1 MRKKLH
7 TAVLSACLLTSSI
20 LAPVLPSSTAYAA
33 TAYTAKV
40 YASSLNVRSEPAASA
55 AVTGTL
61 AAGATVTVTE
71 EQHGWLKVRAGSVS
85 GWVAGYYL
93 KRTSGSSSTSTSSAS
108 ASSGSNASKASAK
121 AAVKTTA
128 ASSGTAVVTASS
140 LRIRSGPGTGYEV
153 VGSLQSGNKVTLL
166 LRQGEWSRVR
176 AAGGTVGWVS
186 SGYLSGGTVRS
197 ASTISSNS
205 QTPSVVRKSGSI
217 RGKLIIVDPGHGG
230 TDPGM
235 LGTTYDTMEKDLT
248 LQTSLYLRDYLTAKG
263 ARVEMTR
270 TRGDQK
276 PALSQ
281 RVQLGRQLGAD
292 AFVSIHYNSSPKN
305 VSGTLTFF
313 YSQQNDLRL
322 ARAVETRLGEGI
334 GLRSNGLS
342 FGDYHIL
349 RENPLPATLVELGFL
364 SNPYDEAIVR
374 KAAYQRK
381 AAQAVAEGVADY
393 FNK

>member
-1 MRKKLH
+1 MRKKIH

-20 LAPVLPSSTAYAA
+20 VASLLPSSPAYAA

-40 YASSLNVRSEPAASA
+40 YASSLNVRSEPAAGAS
-55 AVTGTL
+55 VTGTL
-61 AAGATVTVTE
+61 AGGATVTVTE

-93 KRTSGSSSTSTSSAS
+93 KRTSGSSSTS
-108 ASSGSNASKASAK
+108 ASSSASKASAK
-121 AAVKTTA
+121 TAVKTSA
-128 ASSGTAVVTASS
+128 VSSGSAVVTASS
-140 LRIRSGPGTGYEV
+140 LRMREGPGTGHEV
-153 VGSLQSGNKVTLL
+153 VGSLQSGNKVTIL

-176 AAGGTVGWVS
+176 TAGGTVGWVS
-186 SGYLSGGTVRS
+186 SQFLSGGTVRS
-197 ASTISSNS
+197 ASTVSSNS
-205 QTPSVVRKSGSI
+205 QTQSVVRKSGSI

>member
-1 MRKKLH
+1 MKRILH
-7 TAVLSACLLTSSI
+7 TAVLAACLLTSY
-20 LAPVLPSSTAYAA
+20 ALPSSAA
-33 TAYTAKV
+33 HAAGTYSAKV
-40 YASSLNVRSEPAASA
+40 YANSLNVRSEPAANA
-55 AVTGTL
+55 AITGSL
-61 AAGATVTVTE
+61 ANGAVVTVTE

-93 KRTSGSSSTSTSSAS
+93 KRTSGAASAGTTS
-108 ASSGSNASKASAK
+108 ASSANTS
-121 AAVKTTA
+121 VKTSS

-140 LRIRSGPGTGYEV
+140 LRIRGGPGTSYEV
-153 VGSLQSGNKVTLL
+153 VGSLQSGNAVTIL
-166 LRQGEWSRVR
+166 LRQGAWSRIR
-176 AAGGTVGWVS
+176 TAGGTTGWVS
-186 SGYLSGGTVRS
+186 TQYLAGGSVPNL
-197 ASTISSNS
+197 STASSNA
-205 QTPSVVRKSGSI
+205 QKTSVIRKSGTI

-230 TDPGM
+230 SDPGM

-263 ARVEMTR
+263 ARVELTR

-276 PALSQ
+276 PALSR
-281 RVQLGRQLGAD
+281 RVQIGTQLGAD

-313 YSQQNDLRL
+313 YSEQNDLRL
-322 ARAVETRLGEGI
+322 ARAIETRLGAGI

-349 RENPLPATLVELGFL
+349 RENPLPAALIELGFL
-364 SNPYDEAIVR
+364 SNPYDESIVR

-381 AAQAVAEGVADY
+381 AAQAIAEGLADY
-393 FNK
+393 YKN

>member
-1 MRKKLH
+1 MRLKLH

-20 LAPVLPSSTAYAA
+20 LAPVLPSSTAYASA
-33 TAYTAKV
+33 AYSAKV
-40 YASSLNVRSEPAASA
+40 YASSLNVRSEPAAGA

-61 AAGATVTVTE
+61 AGGATVTVTE
-71 EQHGWLKVRAGSVS
+71 EQHGWLKVRSGSVS

-93 KRTSGSSSTSTSSAS
+93 KRTSGSSSTSAS
-108 ASSGSNASKASAK
+108 ATASNASAK
-121 AAVKTTA
+121 SAVKTSA
-128 ASSGTAVVTASS
+128 VSSGTAVVTASS
-140 LRIRSGPGTGYEV
+140 LRMRGGPGTGHEV
-153 VGSLQSGNKVTLL
+153 VGSLQSGNKVTIL

-176 AAGGTVGWVS
+176 TAGGTVGWVS
-186 SGYLSGGTVRS
+186 SQYLSGGAVRS
-197 ASTISSNS
+197 ASTVSSNS

-235 LGTTYDTMEKDLT
+235 LGTTYNTMEKDLT

-270 TRGDQK
+270 TRGEQK

>member
-1 MRKKLH
+1 MRQKLH

-33 TAYTAKV
+33 TSYTAKV

-93 KRTSGSSSTSTSSAS
+93 KRTSGSSSTSTSS
-108 ASSGSNASKASAK
+108 SSTGSK

>member
-1 MRKKLH
+1 MRQKIH
-7 TAVLSACLLTSSI
+7 TAVLSACLLASSI

-93 KRTSGSSSTSTSSAS
+93 KRTSGSSSASTSS
-108 ASSGSNASKASAK
+108 SSTISKASAK
-121 AAVKTTA
+121 AAVKTTS

-176 AAGGTVGWVS
+176 TAGGTAGWVS
-186 SGYLSGGTVRS
+186 SGYLSDGTVHS
-197 ASTISSNS
+197 ASTVSSNS